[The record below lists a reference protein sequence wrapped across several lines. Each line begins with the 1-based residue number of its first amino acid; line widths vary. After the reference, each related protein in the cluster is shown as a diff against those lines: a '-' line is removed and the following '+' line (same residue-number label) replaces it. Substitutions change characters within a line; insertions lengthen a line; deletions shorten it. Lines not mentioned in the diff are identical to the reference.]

1 VSNLVNRKRK
11 RVVIAILAAVSS
23 NSFVAATPGIN
34 MEIAKQIF
42 LTLANVMML
51 TIIWDIYFDEQLAQ
65 KDAKS
70 ILQDLLIVTFLSVV
84 TAYIISKGIT
94 EIIDNIINWFGTIGW
109 GIVGIIAGLAT
120 STVGIIWAIY
130 CDDFYRNSTH

>member
-1 VSNLVNRKRK
+1 LSNVVNRKRK
-11 RVVIAILAAVSS
+11 RVIVAILAAVSS

-34 MEIAKQIF
+34 MEITKQIF
-42 LTLANVMML
+42 LTLANVMMF
-51 TIIWDIYFDEQLAQ
+51 TIIWDIYFDEQLSQ
-65 KDAKS
+65 KDAIS

-94 EIIDNIINWFGTIGW
+94 EIIDNIINWLGIMGW

-120 STVGIIWAIY
+120 SIVGITWAFY
-130 CDDFYRNSTH
+130 CDDLYHNSTH